1 MYECRNCCLF
11 KSGFLQQ
18 GEEKWRQKGK
28 GWGSEKLGQTQA
40 EGTATSDGES
50 NLHSCLWL

>member
-18 GEEKWRQKGK
+18 GEEKWMQKGK